1 MVYGRPAQDGVELRV
16 CSYLAALGIE
26 SAEKLDRGSALELLD
41 VLFSEQQPNEPGFGI
56 SGPDLLHY
64 LQMLAR
70 VRGGSEDG
78 SRTSAWLGMSWTAG
92 RPAFHVAASLRQL
105 LSIAPTTPQHD
116 PFGSP
121 PVKHRNPSGAR

>member
-26 SAEKLDRGSALELLD
+26 PAAKLDRGSALALLD
-41 VLFSEQQPNEPGFGI
+41 VLFSEPQPNEPGLGI

-78 SRTSAWLGMSWTAG
+78 SRTSAWLGVSWAAG
-92 RPAFHVAASLRQL
+92 RPAFHVAASLGQL
-105 LSIAPTTPQHD
+105 LSITPTTPQQD
-116 PFGSP
+116 LSGSP
-121 PVKHRNPSGAR
+121 PVKHRSPPGAR